1 MHDVAI
7 ELKNQPGELA
17 RLGEILG
24 EKGISINGGGVFV
37 SEGKG
42 IAHFLF
48 EDGNAAKAVLEGAG
62 IQVIAVHRVLIQ
74 RLDQELP
81 GQLGAIAR
89 RMADAGV
96 NIEVQ
101 YSDHDNQLI
110 IVADDFEKGRK
121 VSEDWERER
130 RRRVKT

>member
-37 SEGKG
+37 AEGKG
-42 IAHFLF
+42 VAHFLF
-48 EDGNAAKAVLEGAG
+48 EDGNAAKVVLEGAG
-62 IQVIAVHRVLIQ
+62 IQVVDVKRVLIQ

>member
-42 IAHFLF
+42 VAHFLF
-48 EDGNAAKAVLEGAG
+48 EDGNAAKAELEGAG

>member
-1 MHDVAI
+1 MHDVEI

-17 RLGEILG
+17 RMGEILG

-37 SEGKG
+37 AEGKG
-42 IAHFLF
+42 VAHFLF
-48 EDGNAAKAVLEGAG
+48 EDGNAAKVVLEGAG
-62 IQVIAVHRVLIQ
+62 IQVVDVKRVFIQ

-130 RRRVKT
+130 RRRVRT